1 MTKDEILIAAE
12 NSFTS
17 LTKSCSKIGDTVFF
31 DKPDAK
37 WSVAENIQ
45 HLIISTNTT
54 TLAYSLPKFLVR
66 WVGGTPNR
74 ASRSFDELAARYY
87 KKLEDGGQASGRYIP
102 RPIAIKYGKEKLLA
116 NWNKATVKF
125 ISALRRNRTEKD
137 LDAYLAGHPL
147 LSRITLRE
155 LCYFTIFHTDH
166 HLQGIEKRINP
177 AK

>member
-12 NSFTS
+12 NSFSRFTQ
-17 LTKSCSKIGDTVFF
+17 TCSTIDDTVFF
-31 DKPDAK
+31 DKPDTK

-147 LSRITLRE
+147 LGRITLRE